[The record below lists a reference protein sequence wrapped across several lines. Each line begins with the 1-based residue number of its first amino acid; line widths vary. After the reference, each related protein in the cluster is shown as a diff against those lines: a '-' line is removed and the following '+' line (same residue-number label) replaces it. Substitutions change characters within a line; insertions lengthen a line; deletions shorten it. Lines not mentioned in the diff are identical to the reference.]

1 MIKKARYF
9 LEYVFLRAVVFF
21 LNMLSDNAIRRVASA
36 AGFLWYGIDTK
47 RRGVARRNIDY
58 AFPEMSDDEKKG
70 ILRDSYKNII
80 ETFIAF
86 PRISRFNSENIKDI
100 FEFQCEEYY
109 EEALKRGK
117 GVFLLTGHH
126 GNWEFAAAAHSIKHG
141 GMVAVAKDI
150 HNPYI
155 NAYIKALRRGVGMD
169 VVRPRNAVF
178 KLMRSLKQGRT
189 IAMLLDQNTLKH
201 EAVFVKFFGRP
212 AATQYAM
219 ALMALKTGAAVVPG
233 YIVRGRNGK
242 GYVIRYERPIFVEDG
257 GDKERA
263 IVEWTQHFTS
273 VLEAHI
279 RMAPAQWFWVH
290 DRFKTKPGPDGR
302 GPHFPPQGGR
312 A

>member
-1 MIKKARYF
+1 MTKRARYF
-9 LEYVFLRAVVFF
+9 LEYLFLRAFIF
-21 LNMLSDNAIRRVASA
+21 CLNMLSEASIKHIA
-36 AGFLWYGIDTK
+36 SFAGFLWYWLDAK
-47 RRGVARRNIDY
+47 RRRIARRNIDY
-58 AFPEMSDDEKKG
+58 AFPEMGDDDKTD
-70 ILRDSYKNII
+70 ILKDSYKNII
-80 ETFIAF
+80 ETFIVF
-86 PRISRFNSENIKDI
+86 PRISRFDMENIKDL

-109 EEALKRGK
+109 EEAHRRGK

-155 NAYIKALRRGVGMD
+155 NAYIQALRRGAGME

-178 KLMRSLKQGRT
+178 RLMRSLKQGRT
-189 IAMLLDQNTLKH
+189 VAMLLDQNTLRH
-201 EAVFVKFFGRP
+201 EAVFVKFFGRL

-233 YIVRGRNGK
+233 YILRKQGGK
-242 GYVIRYERPIFVEDG
+242 GYIIRYEKPILVKDE
-257 GDKERA
+257 GDKEKA
-263 IVEWTQHFTS
+263 VVAWTQQFTA

-290 DRFKTKPGPDGR
+290 DRFKTRPGPDEGAWR
-302 GPHFPPQGGR
+302 FPRQESSV
-312 A
+312 